1 MQGRSRRGEE
11 QRAPAAGTRGPGG
24 VTRTADAST
33 REGRRA
39 STREGRRASDV
50 RRGNREQGDT
60 DGDGEVSCG
69 ARNEGQGVG
78 RLGIYSLLW
87 ADFMNR

>member
-1 MQGRSRRGEE
+1 MRPRGKGVGRPRGK
-11 QRAPAAGTRGPGG
+11 G
-24 VTRTADAST
+24 V
-33 REGRRA
+33 GRRV
-39 STREGRRASDV
+39 SDV

-78 RLGIYSLLW
+78 RLAGYLL
-87 ADFMNR
+87 AAMGRLHEPLN